1 MRAKYFKP
9 GRIGTYA
16 IFLIFTIIV
25 LFPLVWMF
33 YTSFKAQYQ
42 IFEDPF
48 GLPSSLDPGNYVK
61 AWTTG
66 EFGTYFVNSVVVT
79 VPSVVA
85 TVSVAALA
93 AYAFA
98 RLRFPGRNVLFV
110 FLIVGLIIP
119 PQAII
124 IPAFQIV
131 SKLGLI
137 SNFLALILTY
147 LSWCSIGI
155 VILTP
160 FFRSIPDEIFD
171 AAVVDG
177 ASRFGV
183 FRHVGLPLAM
193 PAIVTVSIFYF
204 VFIWNDFLYP
214 LIYLQKAEMATMP
227 MGLMLFSGRYRVDWG
242 LQTAALSIATLVPV
256 VFYLLFQGKFIKGIT
271 AGSVKG

>member
-1 MRAKYFKP
+1 MRSRRL
-9 GRIGTYA
+9 GQIGSYA
-16 IFLIFTIIV
+16 IFAFVAMIV

-33 YTSFKAQYQ
+33 YTSFKEQYQ

-48 GLPSSLDPGNYVK
+48 GLPTSLNPANYEK

-66 EFGTYFVNSVVVT
+66 DFGTYFLNSLIVT
-79 VPSVVA
+79 IPSVIL

-98 RLRFPGRNVLFV
+98 RLRFRGRNAVFV

-124 IPAFQIV
+124 VPAYQII

-137 SNFLALILTY
+137 SNYLALILTY

-160 FFRSIPDEIFD
+160 FFRSIPHEIID
-171 AAVVDG
+171 AAIVDG
-177 ASRFGV
+177 AGRFGV
-183 FRHVGLPLAM
+183 FRHVALPLAQ
-193 PAIVTVSIFYF
+193 PALVTVAIFYF

-214 LIYLQKAEMATMP
+214 LIYMQKAELATIP
-227 MGLMLFSGRYRVDWG
+227 MGLVLFNGRYRVDWG

-256 VFYLLFQGKFIKGIT
+256 AFYLMFQSKFIKGIT